1 MNQKPQHASRSPKGI
16 DPAALLVALILLCG
30 VGGIAVGSY
39 VKSHAASPGAETSAL
54 LSTSSSVSGQGTGEN
69 TNTATSESVS
79 STETSTA
86 GSSSAVEP
94 AEELPPFD
102 AKAYFAEKH
111 TGENSQD
118 IHEPLL
124 IGDSVAAG
132 ATDAFYE
139 FFPYG
144 LVDAVVSRNIW
155 ESPYPTY
162 RDEGTAGKVIIFCL
176 GTNNAV
182 VDWQIDDELLNSVED
197 DKVVF
202 FVNTRCTEEWV
213 DSTNHELAAAVERHP
228 NLVGVIDWY
237 SYSEGHDEWFAGDG
251 THLTEE
257 GARIYMGYIY
267 DNVTAYLDKHPL
279 SQ

>member
-1 MNQKPQHASRSPKGI
+1 MNQSEQHAPHKGI
-16 DPAALLVALILLCG
+16 DPVAIFVAVILVC
-30 VGGIAVGSY
+30 GIAGIAAGSY
-39 VKSHAASPGAETSAL
+39 VKSRAASATIDSSAILNSAENSSAL
-54 LSTSSSVSGQGTGEN
+54 NDGVDTSTSSVDE
-69 TNTATSESVS
+69 TNATD
-79 STETSTA
+79 
-86 GSSSAVEP
+86 
-94 AEELPPFD
+94 ELPSFD
-102 AKAYFAEKH
+102 AKTYFAEKH
-111 TGENSQD
+111 TGENGQAV
-118 IHEPLL
+118 HEPLL

-132 ATDAFYE
+132 AAEAFYE

-144 LVDAVVSRNIW
+144 LVDAEVSRNIW
-155 ESPYPTY
+155 ESPYPSY

-182 VDWQIDDELLNSVED
+182 VDWQIDDELLNSVEN

-213 DSTNHELAAAVERHP
+213 DSTNHELAAAVKRHP

-237 SYSEGHDEWFAGDG
+237 GYSEGHDEWFAGDG

-267 DNVTAYLDKHPL
+267 DNITAYLDKHPL
-279 SQ
+279 P

>member
-1 MNQKPQHASRSPKGI
+1 MNQNAQHAPHKKGI
-16 DPAALLVALILLCG
+16 DPAALLVAVILVCG
-30 VGGIAVGSY
+30 VIGIAAGSY
-39 VKSHAASPGAETSAL
+39 VKSHATSAANDSSAFL
-54 LSTSSSVSGQGTGEN
+54 ATEESSSD
-69 TNTATSESVS
+69 AS
-79 STETSTA
+79 SNETEPTEDV
-86 GSSSAVEP
+86 VE
-94 AEELPPFD
+94 FD

-111 TGENSQD
+111 TGEDGQD
-118 IHEPLL
+118 VYEPLL

-132 ATDAFYE
+132 SADAFYE

-144 LVDAVVSRNIW
+144 LVDAEVSRNIW
-155 ESPYPTY
+155 ESPYPSY
-162 RDEGTAGKVIIFCL
+162 RDAGSAGKVIIFCL

-202 FVNTRCTEEWV
+202 FVNTRCNEEWV
-213 DSTNHELAAAVERHP
+213 DSTNHELAAAVSRHD

-237 SYSEGHDEWFAGDG
+237 GYSEGHDEWFAGDG

-279 SQ
+279 T